1 LHWHSLIRITLLFD
15 SHCNTIT
22 MAKPNTTYVLAPPLP
37 TTYSANGEIGD
48 EFTQT
53 SQIGPGRRAGTQEV
67 NRIPIKS
74 LLNAALH
81 ATNQVQIES
90 TQRSKCQ

>member
-1 LHWHSLIRITLLFD
+1 MFLLRP
-15 SHCNTIT
+15 HRR
-22 MAKPNTTYVLAPPLP
+22 L
-37 TTYSANGEIGD
+37 TYSANGEIGD

-53 SQIGPGRRAGTQEV
+53 SQIGSGRRAGAQEV